1 MSSPMDKE
9 AILYAF
15 AIEPQQDRA
24 TLERYLRQYPELS
37 ADLIDLSSELRLGNA
52 VDMSA
57 ASTPSGRDWKAAW
70 QRFQACKPE
79 QESVR
84 EVANPFMRFRGTA
97 FVTLAQTLNVPRSF
111 LTAFRDG
118 LVVASSIPDRFARRF
133 ADATSETFE
142 SVREFFA
149 SPQSA
154 LLAREFKSEDKPSHQ
169 GQKTFEELVHSSE
182 LTEEQRQ
189 LLLKDLDDDGL
200 NRGKPTT
207 S

>member
-37 ADLIDLSSELRLGNA
+37 ADLIDLSSELRLGDA
-52 VDMSA
+52 VDMTT
-57 ASTPSGRDWKAAW
+57 ASTASRRDWKAAW

-79 QESVR
+79 QESGCDV
-84 EVANPFMRFRGTA
+84 VNPFSLFRGTA
-97 FVTLAQTLNVPRSF
+97 FVKLAETLNVPRSF

-118 LVVASSIPDRFARRF
+118 LVVASSIPDQFARRF
-133 ADATSETFE
+133 ADATSVTFE
-142 SVREFFA
+142 SAREFFA
-149 SPQSA
+149 RPQTA
-154 LLAREFKSEDKPSHQ
+154 LLVREFKSEDKPSHQ
-169 GQKTFEELVHSSE
+169 GQKTFEELVHSSD

-200 NRGKPTT
+200 NRGKPAT